1 MKYTNADNSMINAGD
16 DWQALGFQGR
26 YIPCAPG
33 NSDYDKIIRESVEIL
48 PYEAPPSEVP
58 GSVTPWQAR
67 EALRLAGI
75 LGLVNSYIDALGSD
89 HAAYIAWHY
98 AERIRRNSPLV
109 ESLAPAFNLTEGQLD
124 NLFITAAG
132 LSL

>member
-1 MKYTNADNSMINAGD
+1 MKNFYHPTNGYCVMD
-16 DWQALGFQGR
+16 
-26 YIPCAPG
+26 
-33 NSDYDKIIRESVEIL
+33 
-48 PYEAPPSEVP
+48 EAPIPLGDWVEVP
-58 GSVTPWQAR
+58 ARPTPGHVWSGSEWAAAAPAVPESVTPWQAR
-67 EALRLAGI
+67 EALRLTGI

-98 AERIRRNSPLV
+98 AERIRRSSPFV
-109 ESLAPAFNLTEGQLD
+109 ESLAPAFNLTEEQLD